1 MLEGKNF
8 VYIEFVGNLLLESW
22 NEDLVMQMLD
32 DVYPEYAYLLLDE
45 IQNLPD

>member
-1 MLEGKNF
+1 MLQGKNF
-8 VYIEFVGNLLLESW
+8 AYLNFDDNLLLESW